1 MPISFDTTGLQPID
15 SNSWRDPGTG
25 DIVTMNYF
33 DLVPDLPAPLDD
45 VDVLRRGL
53 AERSAESGCLIEA
66 FVIWVDHEPALLR
79 MEKFPLPNQQHGLAF
94 VASII
99 VPKDRCS
106 AVFQILCPE
115 TGTTGVREAVLMTQI
130 GYENMFPPH
139 PYAPGL
145 SGRLPYHAADEIRW
159 DDQFPDH
166 PLTRARRWV
175 TRTVPTARLAPGFAA
190 LPPFAGPLRT

>member
-1 MPISFDTTGLQPID
+1 MT
-15 SNSWRDPGTG
+15 
-25 DIVTMNYF
+25 YF
-33 DLVPDLPAPLDD
+33 DLVPDLPAPLTE

-66 FVIWVDHEPALLR
+66 FVIWVDREPALLR
-79 MEKFPLPNQQHGLAF
+79 MEKFPLPNQPSGLAF

-115 TGTTGVREAVLMTQI
+115 TGTTGVREAVLMSQI

-145 SGRLPYHAADEIRW
+145 GGRLPYNTADDMRW
-159 DDQFPDH
+159 DEQFPDH

-175 TRTVPTARLAPGFAA
+175 ARTVPTAQLAPGFAA
-190 LPPFAGPLRT
+190 LPPFAGPLRA